1 MDTITTTH
9 TRRRKYRFAD
19 RAEAEAAYV
28 AQRDECALQHIAVNA
43 LVNGEIA
50 WQGDCA
56 DYRCQVLRP
65 DRADGGCV
73 LITFCPTYQPAY
85 TTCHSPDVIRTWLL
99 QLETNATS
107 DEDRGLREMLRQAV
121 TVLRDARLAECKPCP
136 RRTAESEVA

>member
-1 MDTITTTH
+1 MNTTTTPR

-43 LVNGEIA
+43 LVNGEVA

-73 LITFCPTYQPAY
+73 LITFCPTSQSAF
-85 TTCHSPDVIRTWLL
+85 TTCYSPDAIRTWLK
-99 QLETNATS
+99 QLVNNATS
-107 DEDRGLREMLRQAV
+107 AEGHELREMLRQAV
-121 TVLRDARLAECKPCP
+121 TFLWDARLAECKPCP